1 MASPRIFISSTCYDL
16 KHIRESLKYFV
27 SNLGYEPVLSDD
39 GDVFY
44 NPSKHTHES
53 CIDEVSNCQ
62 MFVLIIGGR
71 YGGKFQGSSES
82 ITNEEYRIAFENNIP
97 VFTLVDSS
105 VLADHHLYQSN
116 SKNDEIDRDK
126 VNYPASD
133 NIKIF
138 EFINEVRTHSVNNA
152 INPFSNF
159 LDIETYLR
167 KQWAG
172 MLFDFLLKSKN
183 ETQAAL
189 TNSLL
194 SDLTLASKK
203 TEELLKF
210 VYKNLDAVNADEVIN
225 TISETVNAK
234 KFVDLVLGMTK
245 GVKLDNTN
253 IERLINSSME
263 TSWYQYLVD
272 AADFFT
278 TEEQDD
284 HGQDHLV
291 LWPPTEEQ
299 TGKSVMK
306 MTNGTVGSGHSTVGT
321 KPYEENFLSLKALD
335 AEKKKEVLENLLK

>member
-1 MASPRIFISSTCYDL
+1 VASPRVFISSTCYDL

-44 NPSKHTHES
+44 NPLKHTHES

-71 YGGKFQGSSES
+71 YGGNFVNSSES
-82 ITNEEYRIAFENNIP
+82 ITNEEYRIAFKNNIP
-97 VFTLVDSS
+97 IFTIVDSS

-116 SKNDEIDRDK
+116 AKNKEIDRNK

-138 EFINEVRTHSVNNA
+138 EFLNEVRKHSVNNA

-172 MLFDFLLKSKN
+172 MLFDFLAKSKN
-183 ETQAAL
+183 ENQASL
-189 TNSLL
+189 TNNLL

-210 VYKNLDAVNADEVIN
+210 VYTKLDEANAESVIN
-225 TISETVNAK
+225 TISETVNAE
-234 KFVDLVLGMTK
+234 KFVELVLEMTK
-245 GVKLDNTN
+245 GAKLEDTN
-253 IERLINSSME
+253 IDRLMSTSMDTSWHQYLINSASF
-263 TSWYQYLVD
+263 Y
-272 AADFFT
+272 T
-278 TEEQDD
+278 TEEFDHEDNDEFIVLWSQESG
-284 HGQDHLV
+284 HGQ
-291 LWPPTEEQ
+291 
-299 TGKSVMK
+299 GIMK
-306 MTNGTVGSGHSTVGT
+306 KVDDQFISIDSKN
-321 KPYEENFLSLKALD
+321 YEASFESLKALD
-335 AEKKKEVLENLLK
+335 ENKRKEILEKLVE